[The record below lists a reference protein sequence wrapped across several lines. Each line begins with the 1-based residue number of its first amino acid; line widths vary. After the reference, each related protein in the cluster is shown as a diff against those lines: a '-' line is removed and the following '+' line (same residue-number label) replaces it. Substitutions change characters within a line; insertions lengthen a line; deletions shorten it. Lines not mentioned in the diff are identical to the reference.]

1 MTKHLR
7 TMTVAMLLTACAI
20 ASNATESNTFN
31 QVTNA
36 SEQNVINADD
46 NKTQKCVEF
55 VAGTDKGS
63 TGTLEGGF
71 ASDKISKDGVTVY
84 CSRASFKNNPY
95 RFNGSST
102 INGSSTT
109 TISTE
114 KGNIVKI
121 EIVGDGLTKLVAD
134 GDGEYNITKN
144 LIVWTGSAKSVSFKN
159 KKTLADYAAA
169 TNIRV
174 YVELPGTT
182 TGVGSVN
189 VDKHNN
195 ANNAVYNLQGQRI
208 DGKSLPKG
216 IYIKNGKK
224 FMVK

>member
-1 MTKHLR
+1 
-7 TMTVAMLLTACAI
+7 MTVAMLLTACAI
-20 ASNATESNTFN
+20 VSNATEANTFN

-63 TGTLEGGF
+63 TGTWGG
-71 ASDKISKDGVTVY
+71 ASKADEISKDGVKVH
-84 CSRASFKNNPY
+84 CSLASFKNNPY
-95 RFNGSST
+95 RF
-102 INGSSTT
+102 NGSSTT

-121 EIVGDGLTKLVAD
+121 EIVGDGLKKLVKN
-134 GDGEYNITKN
+134 GEGEYNITN
-144 LIVWTGSAKSVSFKN
+144 DLIVWTGSAKSVSFKN

-174 YVELPGTT
+174 YVELSGTT
-182 TGVGSVN
+182 TGIGSVN
-189 VDKHNN
+189 VDKNN
-195 ANNAVYNLQGQRI
+195 KADNAVYNLQGQRV

>member
-1 MTKHLR
+1 MF
-7 TMTVAMLLTACAI
+7 VAMLTIACSLVGKA
-20 ASNATESNTFN
+20 ADGATYKL
-31 QVTNA
+31 VTDA
-36 SEQNVINADD
+36 SELNEIKADD
-46 NKTQKCVEF
+46 NKTEKCVEF
-55 VAGTDKGS
+55 VAGTDNGT
-63 TGTLEGGF
+63 TGTLGGGF
-71 ASDKISKDGVTVY
+71 VSDEISKDGVKVH

-102 INGSSTT
+102 T

-114 KGNIVKI
+114 TGNIVKI
-121 EIVGDGLTKLVAD
+121 EIVGDGLTKLVEN
-134 GDGEYNITKN
+134 GEGEYSITKN

-159 KKTLADYAAA
+159 DKLPHDYASA

-182 TGVGSVN
+182 TGIGSVN

-195 ANNAVYNLQGQRI
+195 ANNAVYNLQGQRVN
-208 DGKSLPKG
+208 GKSLPKG

>member
-1 MTKHLR
+1 
-7 TMTVAMLLTACAI
+7 MTVAMLLTACAI
-20 ASNATESNTFN
+20 VSNATEANTFN

-63 TGTLEGGF
+63 TGTWGG
-71 ASDKISKDGVTVY
+71 ASKADEISKDGVKVH
-84 CSRASFKNNPY
+84 CSLASFKNNPY
-95 RFNGSST
+95 RF
-102 INGSSTT
+102 NGSSTT

-182 TGVGSVN
+182 TGIGSVN

-195 ANNAVYNLQGQRI
+195 ANNGLS
-208 DGKSLPKG
+208 GKILGRFFSFIVFCIFAL
-216 IYIKNGKK
+216 
-224 FMVK
+224 

>member
-7 TMTVAMLLTACAI
+7 MMTVAMLLTACSI
-20 ASNATESNTFN
+20 VSNATEANTFN

-46 NKTQKCVEF
+46 NKTEKCVEF

-63 TGTLEGGF
+63 TGTFAGGF
-71 ASDKISKDGVTVY
+71 VSDEISKDGVKVY

-95 RFNGSST
+95 RF
-102 INGSSTT
+102 NGSSTT

-121 EIVGDGLTKLVAD
+121 EIVGDGLTKLVEN
-134 GDGEYNITKN
+134 GEGEYSITKN
-144 LIVWTGSAKSVSFKN
+144 LIVWTGSSKSVSFKN
-159 KKTLADYAAA
+159 NKDWANYASA

-195 ANNAVYNLQGQRI
+195 ANNAVYNLQGQRV

>member
-1 MTKHLR
+1 
-7 TMTVAMLLTACAI
+7 MTVAMLLTACSI
-20 ASNATESNTFN
+20 VSNATEANTYN
-31 QVTNA
+31 QLTNT
-36 SEQNVINADD
+36 SEENVINADD
-46 NKTQKCVEF
+46 NKTEKCVEF

-63 TGTLEGGF
+63 TGIGLG
-71 ASDKISKDGVTVY
+71 ASKADEISKDGVKVH
-84 CSRASFKNNPY
+84 CSRASFKYNPY
-95 RFNGSST
+95 RFNGF
-102 INGSSTT
+102 STT

-121 EIVGDGLTKLVAD
+121 EIVGDGLTKLVEN
-134 GDGEYNITKN
+134 GEGEYNITKD

-159 KKTLADYAAA
+159 NKTLADYASA
-169 TNIRV
+169 TNIRI

-182 TGVGSVN
+182 TGIGSVN
-189 VDKHNN
+189 MDTNK
-195 ANNAVYNLQGQRI
+195 AGNNAVYNLKGQRV

>member
-1 MTKHLR
+1 
-7 TMTVAMLLTACAI
+7 MTVAMLLTTCAI
-20 ASNATESNTFN
+20 VSNATEGNTFN

-36 SEQNVINADD
+36 SEENVTNADD

-63 TGTLEGGF
+63 TSTLEG
-71 ASDKISKDGVTVY
+71 ASKADEISKDGVKVH
-84 CSRASFKNNPY
+84 CSRASFKKNPY
-95 RFNGSST
+95 RFNGFSK
-102 INGSSTT
+102 T

-121 EIVGDGLTKLVAD
+121 EIVGDGLTKLVENGE
-134 GDGEYNITKN
+134 GDYSITKN

-159 KKTLADYAAA
+159 DKLPHDYASA

-182 TGVGSVN
+182 TGIGSVN

-195 ANNAVYNLQGQRI
+195 ANNGSYNIVVFLTI
-208 DGKSLPKG
+208 CISYANNCFTL
-216 IYIKNGKK
+216 
-224 FMVK
+224 

>member
-1 MTKHLR
+1 
-7 TMTVAMLLTACAI
+7 MTVAMLLTACAI
-20 ASNATESNTFN
+20 VSNATEANTFN

-36 SEQNVINADD
+36 SEENVINADD

-55 VAGTDKGS
+55 VAGTDNGS
-63 TGTLEGGF
+63 TGTLGG
-71 ASDKISKDGVTVY
+71 ASMADEISKDGVKVH

-95 RFNGSST
+95 RF
-102 INGSSTT
+102 NGSSTT

-121 EIVGDGLTKLVAD
+121 EIVGDGLKKLVAD

-159 KKTLADYAAA
+159 KKTLAEYAAA

-182 TGVGSVN
+182 TGIGSVN
-189 VDKHNN
+189 VDKNN
-195 ANNAVYNLQGQRI
+195 KADNAVYNLQGQRV
-208 DGKSLPKG
+208 DGKSLSKG

>member
-1 MTKHLR
+1 
-7 TMTVAMLLTACAI
+7 MTVAMLLTTCAI
-20 ASNATESNTFN
+20 VSNATEANTFN

-36 SEQNVINADD
+36 SEENVTNADD

-55 VAGTDKGS
+55 VAGTDNGS
-63 TGTLEGGF
+63 TGTWEG
-71 ASDKISKDGVTVY
+71 ASKADEISKDGVTVH

-102 INGSSTT
+102 T

-114 KGNIVKI
+114 TGNIIKI
-121 EIVGDGLTKLVAD
+121 EIVGEGLTKLVEN
-134 GDGEYNITKN
+134 GEGEYNITKD
-144 LIVWTGSAKSVSFKN
+144 LIVWTGSSKSVSFKN
-159 KKTLADYAAA
+159 NLDWANYAAA

-174 YVELPGTT
+174 YVELPGTS
-182 TGVGSVN
+182 TGIGSVN
-189 VDKHNN
+189 VDKNNN
-195 ANNAVYNLQGQRI
+195 ANNAVYNLQGQRVN
-208 DGKSLPKG
+208 GKSLPKG

>member
-20 ASNATESNTFN
+20 VSNATEANTFN

-36 SEQNVINADD
+36 SEENVINADD

-55 VAGTDKGS
+55 VAGTDNGS
-63 TGTLEGGF
+63 TGTWGG
-71 ASDKISKDGVTVY
+71 ASKADEISKDGVTVH
-84 CSRASFKNNPY
+84 CSHASFKNNPY
-95 RFNGSST
+95 RFNGW
-102 INGSSTT
+102 STT

-121 EIVGDGLTKLVAD
+121 EIVGDGLKKLVEN
-134 GDGEYNITKN
+134 GEGKYNITN
-144 LIVWTGSAKSVSFKN
+144 DLIVWTGSAKSVSFKN
-159 KKTLADYAAA
+159 NKTIAEYAAA

-182 TGVGSVN
+182 TGIGSVN

-195 ANNAVYNLQGQRI
+195 ADNAVYNLQGQRF

>member
-1 MTKHLR
+1 
-7 TMTVAMLLTACAI
+7 MTVAMLLTACAI
-20 ASNATESNTFN
+20 VSNATEANTFN

-63 TGTLEGGF
+63 TGTWGG
-71 ASDKISKDGVTVY
+71 ASKADEISKDGVKVH
-84 CSRASFKNNPY
+84 CSLASFKNNPY
-95 RFNGSST
+95 RF
-102 INGSSTT
+102 NGSSTT

-121 EIVGDGLTKLVAD
+121 EIVGDGLKKLVKN
-134 GDGEYNITKN
+134 GEGEYNITN
-144 LIVWTGSAKSVSFKN
+144 DLIVWTGSAKSVSFKN
-159 KKTLADYAAA
+159 KKTLAEYAAA

-182 TGVGSVN
+182 TGIGSVN

-195 ANNAVYNLQGQRI
+195 ANNAVYNLQGQRV

>member
-7 TMTVAMLLTACAI
+7 TMTVAMLLTACSI
-20 ASNATESNTFN
+20 VSNATEANTYN
-31 QVTNA
+31 QLTNT
-36 SEQNVINADD
+36 SEENVINADD
-46 NKTQKCVEF
+46 NKTEKCVEF

-63 TGTLEGGF
+63 TSTLGG
-71 ASDKISKDGVTVY
+71 ASKADEISKDGVTVH

-95 RFNGSST
+95 RFNGF
-102 INGSSTT
+102 STT

-114 KGNIVKI
+114 TGNIVKI
-121 EIVGDGLTKLVAD
+121 EIVGDGLTKLVEN
-134 GDGEYNITKN
+134 GEGEYSITKN
-144 LIVWTGSAKSVSFKN
+144 LIVWTGSSKSVSFKN
-159 KKTLADYAAA
+159 NKDWANYAAA

-195 ANNAVYNLQGQRI
+195 ANNAVYNLQGQRV

>member
-20 ASNATESNTFN
+20 VSNATEANTFN

-36 SEQNVINADD
+36 SEENVINADD
-46 NKTQKCVEF
+46 NKTEKCVEF

-63 TGTLEGGF
+63 TGTLGG
-71 ASDKISKDGVTVY
+71 ASKADEISKDGVTVH
-84 CSRASFKNNPY
+84 CSRASFKKNPY
-95 RFNGSST
+95 RFNGT
-102 INGSSTT
+102 STT

-121 EIVGDGLTKLVAD
+121 EIVGDGLTKLVEN
-134 GDGEYNITKN
+134 GEGKYNITN
-144 LIVWTGSAKSVSFKN
+144 DLIVWTGSAKSVLFKN
-159 KKTLADYAAA
+159 NKTLADYASA

-182 TGVGSVN
+182 TGIGSVN
-189 VDKHNN
+189 VDKNN
-195 ANNAVYNLQGQRI
+195 KADNAVYNLQGQRV

>member
-1 MTKHLR
+1 
-7 TMTVAMLLTACAI
+7 MTVAMLLTACSI
-20 ASNATESNTFN
+20 VSNATEANTSN

-46 NKTQKCVEF
+46 NKTEKCVEF

-63 TGTLEGGF
+63 TETFDGGF
-71 ASDKISKDGVTVY
+71 VSDEISKDGVKVH
-84 CSRASFKNNPY
+84 CSRASFKYNPY
-95 RFNGSST
+95 RFNGFSK
-102 INGSSTT
+102 T

-121 EIVGDGLTKLVAD
+121 EIVGDGLTKLVEN
-134 GDGEYNITKN
+134 GEGEYSITKN

-159 KKTLADYAAA
+159 NKTLADYASA

-182 TGVGSVN
+182 TGIGSVN
-189 VDKHNN
+189 MDTNK
-195 ANNAVYNLQGQRI
+195 AGNNAVYNLKGQRV

>member
-1 MTKHLR
+1 
-7 TMTVAMLLTACAI
+7 MTVAMLLTACAI
-20 ASNATESNTFN
+20 VSNATEANTFN

-63 TGTLEGGF
+63 TGTWGG
-71 ASDKISKDGVTVY
+71 ASKADEISKDGVKVH
-84 CSRASFKNNPY
+84 CSLASFKNNPY
-95 RFNGSST
+95 RF
-102 INGSSTT
+102 NGSSTT

-121 EIVGDGLTKLVAD
+121 EIVGDGLKKLVKN
-134 GDGEYNITKN
+134 GEGEYNITN
-144 LIVWTGSAKSVSFKN
+144 DLIVWTGSAKSVSFKN
-159 KKTLADYAAA
+159 KKTLAEYAAA

-182 TGVGSVN
+182 TGIGSVN

>member
-1 MTKHLR
+1 
-7 TMTVAMLLTACAI
+7 MTVAMLLTACAI
-20 ASNATESNTFN
+20 VSNATEANTFN

-36 SEQNVINADD
+36 SEQNVINAED

-55 VAGTDKGS
+55 VAGTDNGS
-63 TGTLEGGF
+63 TGTLGG
-71 ASDKISKDGVTVY
+71 ASKADEISKDGVTVH

-95 RFNGSST
+95 RF
-102 INGSSTT
+102 NGSSTT

-121 EIVGDGLTKLVAD
+121 EIVGDGLKKLVKN
-134 GDGEYNITKN
+134 GEGEYNITN
-144 LIVWTGSAKSVSFKN
+144 DLIVWTGSSKSVSFKN
-159 KKTLADYAAA
+159 KKTLAEYAAA

-182 TGVGSVN
+182 TGIGSVN
-189 VDKHNN
+189 VDKNN
-195 ANNAVYNLQGQRI
+195 KADNAVYNLQGQRV

>member
-1 MTKHLR
+1 
-7 TMTVAMLLTACAI
+7 MLLTACAI
-20 ASNATESNTFN
+20 VSNATEANTFN

-36 SEQNVINADD
+36 SEENVTNADD

-63 TGTLEGGF
+63 TGILGG
-71 ASDKISKDGVTVY
+71 ASKADEISKDGVKVH
-84 CSRASFKNNPY
+84 CSHASFKNNPY
-95 RFNGSST
+95 RF
-102 INGSSTT
+102 NGSSTT

-121 EIVGDGLTKLVAD
+121 EIVGDGLKKLVKN
-134 GDGEYNITKN
+134 GEGEYNITN
-144 LIVWTGSAKSVSFKN
+144 DLIVWTGSAKSVSFKN

-174 YVELPGTT
+174 YVELPGTS
-182 TGVGSVN
+182 TGIGSVN
-189 VDKHNN
+189 VDKNN
-195 ANNAVYNLQGQRI
+195 KADNAVYNLQGQRV

>member
-1 MTKHLR
+1 
-7 TMTVAMLLTACAI
+7 MTVAMLLTACSI
-20 ASNATESNTFN
+20 VSNATEANTFN

-55 VAGTDKGS
+55 VAGTDNGS
-63 TGTLEGGF
+63 TGTLGG
-71 ASDKISKDGVTVY
+71 ASKADEISKDGVKVH

-95 RFNGSST
+95 RF
-102 INGSSTT
+102 NGSSTT

-121 EIVGDGLTKLVAD
+121 EIVGDGLKKLVKN
-134 GDGEYNITKN
+134 GEGEYNITN
-144 LIVWTGSAKSVSFKN
+144 DLIVWTGSAKSVSFKN
-159 KKTLADYAAA
+159 KKTLAEYAAA

-182 TGVGSVN
+182 TGIGSVN

-195 ANNAVYNLQGQRI
+195 ANNAVYNLQGQRV

>member
-20 ASNATESNTFN
+20 VSNATEANTFN

-63 TGTLEGGF
+63 TGTWGG
-71 ASDKISKDGVTVY
+71 ASKADEISKDGVKVH
-84 CSRASFKNNPY
+84 CSLASFKNNPY
-95 RFNGSST
+95 RF
-102 INGSSTT
+102 NGSSTT

-121 EIVGDGLTKLVAD
+121 EIVGDGLKKLVKN
-134 GDGEYNITKN
+134 GEGEYNITN
-144 LIVWTGSAKSVSFKN
+144 DLIVWTGSAKSVSFKN
-159 KKTLADYAAA
+159 KKTLAEYAAA

-182 TGVGSVN
+182 TGIGSVN

-195 ANNAVYNLQGQRI
+195 ANNAVYNLQGQRV

>member
-1 MTKHLR
+1 
-7 TMTVAMLLTACAI
+7 MTVAMLLTACAI
-20 ASNATESNTFN
+20 VSNATEANTYN
-31 QVTNA
+31 QLTNT
-36 SEQNVINADD
+36 SEENVINADD
-46 NKTQKCVEF
+46 NKTEKCVEF

-63 TGTLEGGF
+63 TETFDGGF
-71 ASDKISKDGVTVY
+71 VSDEISKDGVKVH
-84 CSRASFKNNPY
+84 CSRASFKYNPY
-95 RFNGSST
+95 RFNGFSK
-102 INGSSTT
+102 T

-121 EIVGDGLTKLVAD
+121 EIVGDGLTKLVEN
-134 GDGEYNITKN
+134 GEGEYSITKN
-144 LIVWTGSAKSVSFKN
+144 LIVWTGSSKSVSFKN
-159 KKTLADYAAA
+159 NKTLADYASA

-195 ANNAVYNLQGQRI
+195 ANNAVYNLQGQRV

-216 IYIKNGKK
+216 MYINNAKK

>member
-1 MTKHLR
+1 
-7 TMTVAMLLTACAI
+7 MTVAMLLTACAI
-20 ASNATESNTFN
+20 VSNATEANTFN

-36 SEQNVINADD
+36 SEQNVTNADD
-46 NKTQKCVEF
+46 NKTEKCVEF
-55 VAGTDKGS
+55 VAGTDNGS
-63 TGTLEGGF
+63 TGTLGG
-71 ASDKISKDGVTVY
+71 ASKADEISKDGVTVH

-95 RFNGSST
+95 RF
-102 INGSSTT
+102 NGSSTT

-121 EIVGDGLTKLVAD
+121 EIVGDGLKKLVKN
-134 GDGEYNITKN
+134 GEGEYNITN
-144 LIVWTGSAKSVSFKN
+144 DLIVWTGSAKSVSFKN

-182 TGVGSVN
+182 TGIGSVN

-195 ANNAVYNLQGQRI
+195 ANNAVYNLQGQRV

>member
-1 MTKHLR
+1 
-7 TMTVAMLLTACAI
+7 MTVAMLLTACAI
-20 ASNATESNTFN
+20 VSNATEANTFN

-36 SEQNVINADD
+36 SEENVINADD

-55 VAGTDKGS
+55 VAGTDNGS
-63 TGTLEGGF
+63 TGTLGG
-71 ASDKISKDGVTVY
+71 ASKADEISKDGVKVH

-95 RFNGSST
+95 RF
-102 INGSSTT
+102 NGSSTT

-121 EIVGDGLTKLVAD
+121 EIVGDGLTKLVEN
-134 GDGEYNITKN
+134 GEGEYNITN
-144 LIVWTGSAKSVSFKN
+144 DLIVWTGSSKSVSFKN
-159 KKTLADYAAA
+159 NLDWANYAAA
-169 TNIRV
+169 TTIRV

-182 TGVGSVN
+182 TGIGSVN
-189 VDKHNN
+189 VDKNN
-195 ANNAVYNLQGQRI
+195 KADNAVYNLQGQRV

>member
-1 MTKHLR
+1 
-7 TMTVAMLLTACAI
+7 MTVAMLLTTCAI
-20 ASNATESNTFN
+20 VSNATEANTFN

-46 NKTQKCVEF
+46 NKTEKCVEF

-63 TGTLEGGF
+63 TGTLGGGF
-71 ASDKISKDGVTVY
+71 VSDEISKDGVKVY

-95 RFNGSST
+95 RF
-102 INGSSTT
+102 NGSSTT

-121 EIVGDGLTKLVAD
+121 EIVGDRLTKLVEN
-134 GDGEYNITKN
+134 GEGEYNITN
-144 LIVWTGSAKSVSFKN
+144 DLIVWTGSAKSVSFKN
-159 KKTLADYAAA
+159 NKTLADYAAA

-182 TGVGSVN
+182 TGIGSVN
-189 VDKHNN
+189 MDTNK
-195 ANNAVYNLQGQRI
+195 AGNNAVYNLKGQRVN
-208 DGKSLPKG
+208 GKSLPKG

>member
-20 ASNATESNTFN
+20 VSNATEANTSN

-46 NKTQKCVEF
+46 NKTEKCVEF

-63 TGTLEGGF
+63 TETFDGGF
-71 ASDKISKDGVTVY
+71 VSDEISKDGVKVH
-84 CSRASFKNNPY
+84 CSRASFKYNPY
-95 RFNGSST
+95 RFNGFSK
-102 INGSSTT
+102 T

-121 EIVGDGLTKLVAD
+121 EIVGDGLTKLVEN
-134 GDGEYNITKN
+134 GEGEYSITKN

-159 KKTLADYAAA
+159 NKTLADYASA

-182 TGVGSVN
+182 TGIGSVN
-189 VDKHNN
+189 VDKNNN
-195 ANNAVYNLQGQRI
+195 ANNAVYNLQGQRVK
-208 DGKSLPKG
+208 GKSLPKAHP
-216 IYIKNGKK
+216 IN
-224 FMVK
+224 

>member
-20 ASNATESNTFN
+20 VSNATEANTSN

-46 NKTQKCVEF
+46 NKTEKCVEF
-55 VAGTDKGS
+55 VAGTDNGT
-63 TGTLEGGF
+63 TGTLDGGF
-71 ASDKISKDGVTVY
+71 VSDEISKDGVKVH
-84 CSRASFKNNPY
+84 CSRASFKYNPY
-95 RFNGSST
+95 RFNGFSK
-102 INGSSTT
+102 T

-114 KGNIVKI
+114 TGNIVKI
-121 EIVGDGLTKLVAD
+121 EIVGDGLTKLVEN
-134 GDGEYNITKN
+134 GEGEYNITKN

-159 KKTLADYAAA
+159 NKTLADYASA
-169 TNIRV
+169 TNIRI

-195 ANNAVYNLQGQRI
+195 ANNAVYNLQGQRV

-216 IYIKNGKK
+216 MYIKNGKK

>member
-1 MTKHLR
+1 
-7 TMTVAMLLTACAI
+7 MTVAMLLTTCAI
-20 ASNATESNTFN
+20 VSNATETNTFN

-36 SEQNVINADD
+36 SEENVTNADD

-63 TGTLEGGF
+63 TSTLGG
-71 ASDKISKDGVTVY
+71 ASKADEISKDGVTVH

-95 RFNGSST
+95 RFND
-102 INGSSTT
+102 SSTT

-121 EIVGDGLTKLVAD
+121 EIVGDGLTKLVEN
-134 GDGEYNITKN
+134 GEGEYNITN
-144 LIVWTGSAKSVSFKN
+144 DLIVWTGSAKSVSFKN
-159 KKTLADYAAA
+159 NKTLADYASA

-182 TGVGSVN
+182 TGIGSVN

>member
-7 TMTVAMLLTACAI
+7 TMTVAMLLTACSI
-20 ASNATESNTFN
+20 VSNATEANTSN

-36 SEQNVINADD
+36 SEENVINADD
-46 NKTQKCVEF
+46 NKTEKCVEF
-55 VAGTDKGS
+55 VAGTDNGT
-63 TGTLEGGF
+63 TGILGG
-71 ASDKISKDGVTVY
+71 ASKADEINKDGVKVH
-84 CSRASFKNNPY
+84 CSRASFKYNHY
-95 RFNGSST
+95 RF
-102 INGSSTT
+102 NGSSTT

-121 EIVGDGLTKLVAD
+121 EIVGDGLTKLVEN
-134 GDGEYNITKN
+134 GEGEYNITN
-144 LIVWTGSAKSVSFKN
+144 DLIVWTGSAKSVSFKN
-159 KKTLADYAAA
+159 NKTLADYASA

-182 TGVGSVN
+182 TGIGSVN
-189 VDKHNN
+189 MDTNK
-195 ANNAVYNLQGQRI
+195 AGNNAVYNLKGQRV

>member
-1 MTKHLR
+1 
-7 TMTVAMLLTACAI
+7 MTVAMLLTACAI
-20 ASNATESNTFN
+20 VSNATEANTFN

-55 VAGTDKGS
+55 VAGTDNGT
-63 TGTLEGGF
+63 TGILGG
-71 ASDKISKDGVTVY
+71 ASKADEINKDGVTVH
-84 CSRASFKNNPY
+84 CSRASFKYNPY
-95 RFNGSST
+95 RF
-102 INGSSTT
+102 NGSSTT

-114 KGNIVKI
+114 TGNIVKI
-121 EIVGDGLTKLVAD
+121 EIVGDGLTKLVEN
-134 GDGEYNITKN
+134 GEGEYNITN
-144 LIVWTGSAKSVSFKN
+144 DLIVWTGSAKSVSFKN
-159 KKTLADYAAA
+159 NKTLADYASA

-195 ANNAVYNLQGQRI
+195 ANNAVYNLQGQRV
-208 DGKSLPKG
+208 DGKSLSKG

>member
-1 MTKHLR
+1 
-7 TMTVAMLLTACAI
+7 MTVAMLLTACAI
-20 ASNATESNTFN
+20 VSNATEANTSN

-46 NKTQKCVEF
+46 NKTEKCVEF

-63 TGTLEGGF
+63 TETFDGGF
-71 ASDKISKDGVTVY
+71 VSDEISKDGVKVH
-84 CSRASFKNNPY
+84 CSRASFKYNPY
-95 RFNGSST
+95 RF
-102 INGSSTT
+102 NGSSTT

-121 EIVGDGLTKLVAD
+121 EIVGDGLTKLVEN
-134 GDGEYNITKN
+134 GEGEYNITN
-144 LIVWTGSAKSVSFKN
+144 DLIVWTGSAKSVSFKN
-159 KKTLADYAAA
+159 NKTLADYAAA

-182 TGVGSVN
+182 TGIGSVN

>member
-1 MTKHLR
+1 
-7 TMTVAMLLTACAI
+7 MTVAMLLTACAI
-20 ASNATESNTFN
+20 VSNATEANTSN

-46 NKTQKCVEF
+46 NKTEKCVEF
-55 VAGTDKGS
+55 VAGTDNGT
-63 TGTLEGGF
+63 TGTLDGGF
-71 ASDKISKDGVTVY
+71 VSDEISKDGVKVH
-84 CSRASFKNNPY
+84 CSRASFKYNPY
-95 RFNGSST
+95 RFNGFSK
-102 INGSSTT
+102 T

-114 KGNIVKI
+114 TGNIVKI
-121 EIVGDGLTKLVAD
+121 EIVGDGLTKLVEN
-134 GDGEYNITKN
+134 GEGEYNITKN

-159 KKTLADYAAA
+159 NKTLADYASA
-169 TNIRV
+169 TNIRI

-195 ANNAVYNLQGQRI
+195 ANNAVYNLQGQRV

-216 IYIKNGKK
+216 MYIKNGKK

>member
-7 TMTVAMLLTACAI
+7 TMTVAMLLTACSI
-20 ASNATESNTFN
+20 VSNATEANTSN

-46 NKTQKCVEF
+46 NKTEKCVEF

-63 TGTLEGGF
+63 TETFDGGF
-71 ASDKISKDGVTVY
+71 VSDEISKDGVKVH
-84 CSRASFKNNPY
+84 CSRASFKYNPY
-95 RFNGSST
+95 RFNGFSK
-102 INGSSTT
+102 T

-121 EIVGDGLTKLVAD
+121 EIVGDGLTKLVEN
-134 GDGEYNITKN
+134 GEGEYSITKN
-144 LIVWTGSAKSVSFKN
+144 LIVWTGSSKSVSFKN
-159 KKTLADYAAA
+159 NKSWANYASA

-195 ANNAVYNLQGQRI
+195 ANNAVYNLKGQRV

>member
-1 MTKHLR
+1 
-7 TMTVAMLLTACAI
+7 MTVAMLLTACSI
-20 ASNATESNTFN
+20 VSNATEANTSN

-36 SEQNVINADD
+36 SEENVINADD
-46 NKTQKCVEF
+46 NKTEKCVEF
-55 VAGTDKGS
+55 VAGTDNGT
-63 TGTLEGGF
+63 TGIGLG
-71 ASDKISKDGVTVY
+71 ASKADEISKDGVKVH
-84 CSRASFKNNPY
+84 CSRASFKYNPY
-95 RFNGSST
+95 RFNGF
-102 INGSSTT
+102 STT

-121 EIVGDGLTKLVAD
+121 EIVGDGLTKLVEN
-134 GDGEYNITKN
+134 GEGEYNITKD
-144 LIVWTGSAKSVSFKN
+144 LIVWTGSSKSVSFKN
-159 KKTLADYAAA
+159 NKTLADYASA
-169 TNIRV
+169 TNIRI

-195 ANNAVYNLQGQRI
+195 ANNAVYNLQGQRV

>member
-1 MTKHLR
+1 
-7 TMTVAMLLTACAI
+7 MTVAMLLTACAI
-20 ASNATESNTFN
+20 VSNATEANTFN

-36 SEQNVINADD
+36 SEENVINADD
-46 NKTQKCVEF
+46 NKTEKCVEF

-63 TGTLEGGF
+63 TETWEG
-71 ASDKISKDGVTVY
+71 ASKADEISKDGVKVY
-84 CSRASFKNNPY
+84 CSRASFKYNPY
-95 RFNGSST
+95 RFNGF
-102 INGSSTT
+102 STT

-121 EIVGDGLTKLVAD
+121 EIVGNGLTKLVKN
-134 GDGEYNITKN
+134 GEGEYNITKK
-144 LIVWTGSAKSVSFKN
+144 LIVWTGSSKSVSFKN
-159 KKTLADYAAA
+159 NLDWANYAAA

-174 YVELPGTT
+174 YVELPGTS
-182 TGVGSVN
+182 TGIGSVN
-189 VDKHNN
+189 IDKQNK
-195 ANNAVYNLQGQRI
+195 ADNAVYNLLGQRV

>member
-1 MTKHLR
+1 M
-7 TMTVAMLLTACAI
+7 
-20 ASNATESNTFN
+20 AT
-31 QVTNA
+31 
-36 SEQNVINADD
+36 D
-46 NKTQKCVEF
+46 
-55 VAGTDKGS
+55 
-63 TGTLEGGF
+63 
-71 ASDKISKDGVTVY
+71 
-84 CSRASFKNNPY
+84 
-95 RFNGSST
+95 
-102 INGSSTT
+102 
-109 TISTE
+109 
-114 KGNIVKI
+114 
-121 EIVGDGLTKLVAD
+121 LTKLVEN
-134 GDGEYNITKN
+134 GEGEYSITKN

-159 KKTLADYAAA
+159 NKTLADYASA

-195 ANNAVYNLQGQRI
+195 ANNAVYNLQGQRV

>member
-1 MTKHLR
+1 
-7 TMTVAMLLTACAI
+7 MTVAMLLTACAI
-20 ASNATESNTFN
+20 VSNATEANTFD

-46 NKTQKCVEF
+46 NKTEKCVEF

-63 TGTLEGGF
+63 TGTLVG
-71 ASDKISKDGVTVY
+71 ASKADEISKDGVTVH

-95 RFNGSST
+95 RF
-102 INGSSTT
+102 NGSSTT

-121 EIVGDGLTKLVAD
+121 EIVGDGLTKLVEN
-134 GDGEYNITKN
+134 GEGEYNITKN

-159 KKTLADYAAA
+159 NKTLAEYASA

-182 TGVGSVN
+182 TGIGSVN
-189 VDKHNN
+189 VDKNNN
-195 ANNAVYNLQGQRI
+195 ANNAVYNLQGQRVN
-208 DGKSLPKG
+208 GKSLPKG

>member
-1 MTKHLR
+1 
-7 TMTVAMLLTACAI
+7 MTVAMLLTTCAI
-20 ASNATESNTFN
+20 VSNATEANTFN

-36 SEQNVINADD
+36 SEENVTNADD

-63 TGTLEGGF
+63 TGILGG
-71 ASDKISKDGVTVY
+71 ASKADEISKDGVKVH
-84 CSRASFKNNPY
+84 CSHASFKYNPY
-95 RFNGSST
+95 RFNGF
-102 INGSSTT
+102 STT

-114 KGNIVKI
+114 TGNIVKI
-121 EIVGDGLTKLVAD
+121 EIVGEGLTKLVEN
-134 GDGEYNITKN
+134 GEGEYNITN
-144 LIVWTGSAKSVSFKN
+144 DLIVWTGSAKSVSFKN
-159 KKTLADYAAA
+159 NKTLADYASA

-182 TGVGSVN
+182 TGIGSVN